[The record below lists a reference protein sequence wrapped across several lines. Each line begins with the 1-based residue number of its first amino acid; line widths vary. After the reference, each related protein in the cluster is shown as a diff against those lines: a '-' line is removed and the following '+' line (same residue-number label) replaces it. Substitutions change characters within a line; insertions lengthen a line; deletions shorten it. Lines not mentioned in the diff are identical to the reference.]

1 MPLYIIHRH
10 APGRFGI
17 YTGDAYRAYDIDID
31 YSAPIYL
38 GMQPANATE
47 SDARLALYLCVDIFL
62 IFLIFSYFPIFHR
75 LRFPFHDDGR
85 VSLLLLFQF
94 TLGAAQLKLLFINLA
109 TFTHSL
115 KDCVAIFVFS
125 SRFFLLDHSESG
137 REENHVRL
145 GALSKENCLAAVK
158 IFLCRDFPSHR
169 IA

>member
-1 MPLYIIHRH
+1 
-10 APGRFGI
+10 
-17 YTGDAYRAYDIDID
+17 
-31 YSAPIYL
+31 
-38 GMQPANATE
+38 MQPANATE
-47 SDARLALYLCVDIFL
+47 SDARLALYLCVD

>member
-1 MPLYIIHRH
+1 
-10 APGRFGI
+10 
-17 YTGDAYRAYDIDID
+17 
-31 YSAPIYL
+31 
-38 GMQPANATE
+38 MQPANATE